1 MTILVT
7 IVHVFVCVFLILV
20 ILLQQGRGGG
30 MGAAFGGASQQVFG
44 GAGAGN
50 FLTKL
55 TEVCA
60 FTFMFTSLLLAG
72 LASQRGPSKYEEAA
86 KVIYAGQVAV
96 PSASAS
102 APVLPP
108 INVPP
113 TPVPNAPLEMPLPV
127 SPGSAD
133 PGLPLVPAPSASTGA
148 SAVPAAS
155 SAPAVPAGSTSAK

>member
-7 IVHVFVCVFLILV
+7 ILHVLVCGFLILV

-30 MGAAFGGASQQVFG
+30 LGAAFGGASQQVFG

-55 TEVCA
+55 TEIAA

-72 LASQRGPSKYEEAA
+72 LATNRGPSKYEEAA
-86 KVIYAGQVAV
+86 KVIYAGPATPASASTAAPPPAMSLPIMPPSIPTGTTPSEPSSSPAPALPGMSASASPSASAPAPA

-102 APVLPP
+102 H
-108 INVPP
+108 
-113 TPVPNAPLEMPLPV
+113 
-127 SPGSAD
+127 
-133 PGLPLVPAPSASTGA
+133 
-148 SAVPAAS
+148 
-155 SAPAVPAGSTSAK
+155 

>member
-7 IVHVFVCVFLILV
+7 IVHILVCAFLILV

-55 TEVCA
+55 TEAAA

-86 KVIYAGQVAV
+86 KVIYAGPATPSAA
-96 PSASAS
+96 PSASA
-102 APVLPP
+102 PPPFVPTLP
-108 INVPP
+108 NVPSSSE
-113 TPVPNAPLEMPLPV
+113 PLLPAA
-127 SPGSAD
+127 ST
-133 PGLPLVPAPSASTGA
+133 PAPSAS
-148 SAVPAAS
+148 VPAAPVS
-155 SAPAVPAGSTSAK
+155 AAPSASAPAPAGSH

>member
-7 IVHVFVCVFLILV
+7 IIHVFVCAFLILV

-30 MGAAFGGASQQVFG
+30 LGAAFGGASQQVFG

-55 TEVCA
+55 TEAAA

-72 LASQRGPSKYEEAA
+72 LATNRGPSKYEEAA
-86 KVIYAGQVAV
+86 KVIYAGPAT

-102 APVLPP
+102 APPAA
-108 INVPP
+108 P
-113 TPVPNAPLEMPLPV
+113 TPLLPSIPVAPSTTASSEPSSSPSPMPIVPGTPASAAP
-127 SPGSAD
+127 SGSASA
-133 PGLPLVPAPSASTGA
+133 APSTMQ
-148 SAVPAAS
+148 
-155 SAPAVPAGSTSAK
+155 